1 MHSDTR
7 QRINALKYDEHVLG
21 NLNKSV
27 QTTFLRSL
35 REQLHTLYL
44 NLFTYVN
51 KYAVLSV

>member
-27 QTTFLRSL
+27 SEEPTGAA
-35 REQLHTLYL
+35 
-44 NLFTYVN
+44 TYP
-51 KYAVLSV
+51 VLKSFHLCE